1 MKALL
6 LLIVTYWGR
15 ICGGKNRWDAGT
27 GSASHQFFTGTMDL
41 SPCPKCNGG
50 MKMNFIIIGGDAAG
64 MSAAMQIV
72 RNSSGHSITVLEK
85 GGIYSYGQ
93 CGLPYVIGG
102 KIGSTDNVIAR
113 TQKEFQEKYGMD
125 ARVFQEVKS
134 INAEH
139 KVVTGINHSTG
150 ETFDLAYDRLLIATG
165 ASPVM
170 PNLEGSSLHGIFTL
184 KTIPDTEEI
193 LDYIHRGFRDVQDVT
208 IIGGGYIGIEMAES
222 FAEIGKTVTIIER
235 NEQLAG
241 IFDRELSELI
251 QDEAKKQHIRLR
263 LGESVEG
270 FIGSTSVEYVKTDK
284 GEIKTDLVLV
294 AVGVKPNTAFTQGAG
309 IVTGVKGAIQVNSYM
324 QTNVE
329 DIFAAGDCAT
339 QYHRI
344 KERDDYIP
352 LGTHANKQGQIA
364 GLNMVN
370 LHKTFKGV
378 VGTSIIKFFDLTL
391 GRTGLSEKEAKGLNI
406 PVASVTIQA
415 RDIAGYYPNAKKMTV
430 KLVYH
435 KVTHKLLGGQIIGE
449 SGVDKRIDVL
459 STSLFHNM
467 TIEELLD
474 LDLAYAPPYNGVW
487 DPIQQAARKVK

>member
-1 MKALL
+1 
-6 LLIVTYWGR
+6 
-15 ICGGKNRWDAGT
+15 
-27 GSASHQFFTGTMDL
+27 
-41 SPCPKCNGG
+41 
-50 MKMNFIIIGGDAAG
+50 MNFIIIGGDAAG

-102 KIGSTDNVIAR
+102 KIESTDKVIAR

-125 ARVFQEVKS
+125 ARVLHEVKS
-134 INAEH
+134 IDSKQ
-139 KVVTGINHSTG
+139 KVVRGNNLSNG
-150 ETFDLAYDRLLIATG
+150 ETFELAYDRLLIATG
-165 ASPVM
+165 ASPVV
-170 PNLEGSSLHGIFTL
+170 PNWEGSSLQGIFTL

-193 LDYIHRGFRDVQDVT
+193 LDYVYKGFRDVKDVT
-208 IIGGGYIGIEMAES
+208 IIGGGYIGLEMAES
-222 FAEIGKTVTIIER
+222 FVEIGKTVTIIER
-235 NEQLAG
+235 NDRLAG

-251 QDEAKKQHIRLR
+251 HDEANRQKIRLR

-270 FIGSTSVEYVKTDK
+270 FGGRTFVEYVKTDK

-294 AVGVKPNTAFTQGAG
+294 SVGVKPNTAFTKDTG
-309 IVTGVKGAIQVNSYM
+309 IVTGVKGAIQVNSSM

-364 GLNMVN
+364 GLNMIN

-391 GRTGLSEKEAKGLNI
+391 GRTGLSEKEAQRLNI
-406 PVASVTIQA
+406 PAASVTIQA
-415 RDIAGYYPNAKKMTV
+415 RDIAGYYPDAKKMTV

-435 KVTHKLLGGQIIGE
+435 KDTHQLLGGQIIGK

-467 TIEELLD
+467 TIKELLD

-487 DPIQQAARKVK
+487 DPIQQAARRVK